1 MKVIKDFLVGSSY
14 FFQSYPDYVIKD
26 RDWIVLVDVIDKPKR
41 LVIGE
46 DDMFIYPII
55 VDREE
60 FLNNISVDTI
70 KVGKFLVPDFCEY
83 IGFNIDDLKS
93 LYKCFDNLDD
103 KHKYLK
109 VIFDAYIENNSF
121 NLTDKQRDDAY
132 SVYKQARELNNKN
145 ATNLN

>member
-1 MKVIKDFLVGSSY
+1 M
-14 FFQSYPDYVIKD
+14 
-26 RDWIVLVDVIDKPKR
+26 LVDVIDKPKR

>member
-1 MKVIKDFLVGSSY
+1 MRVIKDFLVGSSY

-46 DDMFIYPII
+46 DDMFMYPIN

-60 FLNNISVDTI
+60 FLNNVSVDAI
-70 KVGKFLVPDFCEY
+70 KVGKFLIPEFCEY

-93 LYKCFDNLDD
+93 LYKYFDNLDD

-109 VIFDAYIENNSF
+109 VIFDAYVKNNSF
-121 NLTDKQRDDAY
+121 SLTDKQRDKAY
-132 SVYKQARELNNKN
+132 SVYKQAREL
-145 ATNLN
+145 TSI